1 MSTKPWVVVFQHFD
15 ITARTIL
22 GVRGRAVVRVTG
34 RSWSSVPGFV
44 KILLVVQ
51 AVVIIGLSGW
61 IYNEYVNNQYLQLY
75 LFSLFEGKG
84 SLFAIIGLGGLVGTA
99 LIGILLKAG
108 NILGEIE
115 HLSEKVET
123 GTDVKTMNRPKP
135 TATLVLK
142 IATPKPRDEIGR
154 LHGSL
159 QRWKERFNSGE

>member
-1 MSTKPWVVVFQHFD
+1 M
-15 ITARTIL
+15 I
-22 GVRGRAVVRVTG
+22 GVTG

-51 AVVIIGLSGW
+51 AVVIVGLSGW
-61 IYNEYVNNQYLQLY
+61 IYNEYINNRYLQLY
-75 LFSLFEGKG
+75 LFGLFEGKG

-123 GTDVKTMNRPKP
+123 GIDAKTMTHPKP
-135 TATLVLK
+135 TAMLVLK
-142 IATPKPRDEIGR
+142 IAGPEPRDEIGR

-159 QRWKERFNSGE
+159 QRWKERLKPGE

>member
-1 MSTKPWVVVFQHFD
+1 M
-15 ITARTIL
+15 I
-22 GVRGRAVVRVTG
+22 GVTG

-51 AVVIIGLSGW
+51 AVVIVGLSGW
-61 IYNEYVNNQYLQLY
+61 IYNEYVNNRYLQLY
-75 LFSLFEGKG
+75 LFGLFEGKG

-123 GTDVKTMNRPKP
+123 GIDAKTMTHPKP
-135 TATLVLK
+135 TAMLVLK
-142 IATPKPRDEIGR
+142 IARPESRDEIGR

-159 QRWKERFNSGE
+159 QRWKERLKPGE